1 MPKSRRRRR
10 NLDRAKSRRK
20 KVDPDKPKR
29 NGRTS
34 IVVGIVAIATVAIS
48 AFLVLN
54 WGLFFGS
61 PSSTTHDWSLYS
73 GTKVRLKTSMGNITI
88 QLRTDKPITTTNFLN
103 LTTLGLYDNTA
114 FHRVIAGF
122 MIQGG
127 EIENS
132 TISSISDEI
141 GTANHNYNSTIAMAN
156 TGEANSASSQ
166 FFINVADNNNLYAT
180 FDTSYTVFGRVVN
193 GMDVVMAISRVAT
206 DTNDRPT
213 QDVTLIRA
221 EVLP

>member
-1 MPKSRRRRR
+1 MPKHRRRRKNQSKATSR
-10 NLDRAKSRRK
+10 SAKINLDKRERNRK
-20 KVDPDKPKR
+20 I
-29 NGRTS
+29 S

-61 PSSTTHDWSLYS
+61 PSSTTRDWSLYS
-73 GTKVRLKTSMGNITI
+73 GTKVRLTTGMGNITI

-103 LTTLGLYDNTA
+103 LTTLGLYDNTI
-114 FHRVIAGF
+114 FHRVIADF

-127 EIENS
+127 EIENA

-156 TGEANSASSQ
+156 TGEADSASRQ
-166 FFINVADNNNLYAT
+166 FFINVADNNNLYDT
-180 FDTSYTVFGRVVN
+180 FDTSYTVFGRVIG
-193 GMDVVMAISRVAT
+193 GMDVVMAISQVAT

-213 QDVTLIRA
+213 QDVTLIKA
-221 EVLP
+221 EVLS